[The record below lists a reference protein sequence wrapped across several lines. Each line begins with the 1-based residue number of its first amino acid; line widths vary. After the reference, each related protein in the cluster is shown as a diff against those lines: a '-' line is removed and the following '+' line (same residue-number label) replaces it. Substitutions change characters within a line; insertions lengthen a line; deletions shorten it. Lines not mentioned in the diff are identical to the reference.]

1 MAGTKVK
8 HAVIMAAGI
17 SSRLAP
23 LSFETPK
30 ALLEVKGEILIERQI
45 GQLLTAGIEDI
56 IVVTGYKAE
65 MFDYLPEKFP
75 VTLIHNAEYD
85 TRNNNGSLYVAKDYL
100 AQSYICSADNYFS
113 INPFESQVDK
123 AYYAVSYA
131 DGETDEWCVETDQ
144 DGYITGVTIG
154 GRNEWYMLGHV
165 FFDQTFADTFLD
177 ILLSNYERDDYRP
190 LLWESIYLRHLDRL
204 FMKTRQYQPG
214 EIFEFDTL
222 DDLRRF
228 DPSYLN
234 DSRSTILQQVAA
246 EHGCLERD
254 ITDTAPLFDTAGRVN
269 GFSYRLNGAH
279 YHHLYG
285 SER

>member
-1 MAGTKVK
+1 MAGTKVE

-23 LSFETPK
+23 LSFEKPK
-30 ALLEVKGEILIERQI
+30 ALLRVKGEILIERQI
-45 GQLLTAGIEDI
+45 GQLLAAGIENI

-65 MFDYLPEKFP
+65 MFDYLKEKFP

-85 TRNNNGSLYVAKDYL
+85 TRNNNGSLYVARDYL
-100 AQSYICSADNYFS
+100 ANSYICSADNYFS
-113 INPFESQVDK
+113 INPFESHVED
-123 AYYAVSYA
+123 AYYAVSFA

-144 DGYITGVTIG
+144 DGYIKSVTIG
-154 GRNEWYMLGHV
+154 GKDQWYMLGHV
-165 FFDQTFADTFLD
+165 FFDQAFADTFRD
-177 ILLSNYERDDYRP
+177 ILLANYERDDYRP

-204 FMKTRQYQPG
+204 FMKTRQYKSG

-228 DPSYLN
+228 DPSYLT
-234 DSRSTILQQVAA
+234 DSRSTILRQVVAA
-246 EHGCLERD
+246 HGCSERD
-254 ITDTAPLFDTAGRVN
+254 ITDTAPLFSAAGQVN
-269 GFSYRLNGAH
+269 GFSYRLNGTRH
-279 YHHLYG
+279 QHLYG